1 MKKEEV
7 EIVKQMIQQFIDD
20 IERGRAV
27 EEAGWKE
34 KEKEIEHVL
43 KRFGLYEEGLQGIR
57 VSLHGSLPENLLK
70 TEEGD
75 MFSDMQQAIQI
86 SEDILRIAEN
96 SSLQTGMEISGFAYM
111 LETSEFPVLS
121 HRLFNEGFRD
131 IGEWHAAVSNA
142 VYLLTSLTVKKVWG
156 IEDMEEV
163 LKPLGHTSL
172 PIPEKKNKE
181 DAERVKRVLKWNK
194 VLEILE
200 LDVCKALGFL
210 WCVDFLISFRRIR
223 YPESRILI
231 QEKAWKL
238 LEKKIRKSIQEIR
251 KMVIKNVDKVEE
263 ETLEQGFAIA
273 SWHEILRLPW

>member
-20 IERGRAV
+20 VERGKAV

-34 KEKEIEHVL
+34 KEKDVEYAL
-43 KRFGLYEEGLQGIR
+43 KRFGLYEEGPQGIR
-57 VSLHGSLPENLLK
+57 VSLQGPLPEDILK

-75 MFSDMQQAIQI
+75 IFLDMRQAIQI
-86 SEDILRIAEN
+86 SEHILRIAEN
-96 SSLQTGMEISGFAYM
+96 PPLQTAMEISGFAYM
-111 LETSEFPVLS
+111 LKASEFPVLS
-121 HRLFNEGFRD
+121 HRLFNEGFTD
-131 IGEWHAAVSNA
+131 IGEWHTAVSNA
-142 VYLLTSLTVKKVWG
+142 VYLLTSLTAKKVWG
-156 IEDMEEV
+156 IKDMEEV
-163 LKPLGHTSL
+163 LKQLDHTSL
-172 PIPEKKNKE
+172 PIPEKKNEE

-210 WCVDFLISFRRIR
+210 WYVDFLISSGKIR

-231 QEKAWKL
+231 QKKAWEL
-238 LEKKIRKSIQEIR
+238 LEKKIGKTIQEIR
-251 KMVIKNVDKVEE
+251 RTVIENVDKVEK

>member
-20 IERGRAV
+20 VERGKAV

-34 KEKEIEHVL
+34 KERDVEHAL

-75 MFSDMQQAIQI
+75 MFSDMRQAIQI

-96 SSLQTGMEISGFAYM
+96 SSLQTAMEISGFAYM
-111 LETSEFPVLS
+111 LKASEFPVLS
-121 HRLFNEGFRD
+121 HRLFNEGFTD
-131 IGEWHAAVSNA
+131 IGEWHTAVSNA

-156 IEDMEEV
+156 IEDMKEV
-163 LKPLGHTSL
+163 LKPLDHTSL

-210 WCVDFLISFRRIR
+210 WCVDFLISSGKIR

-263 ETLEQGFAIA
+263 KTLEQGFAIA